1 MSSSRRRRKH
11 GANNLQREYTE
22 RVLVTVVAVVER
34 MKRNET
40 EGVKSMSHIH
50 VGYPYRI
57 LLSNGI
63 SISARTHASIRISVQ
78 NPKIS
83 YRILPYRVII
93 ELFLTFYYLLII

>member
-63 SISARTHASIRISVQ
+63 SISARMHPSGYPS
-78 NPKIS
+78 KIQK
-83 YRILPYRVII
+83 YRIVSFLII